1 MKASYLELTQQCSNE
16 LVLSFPEI
24 DETAVDIITLEKSTG
39 PELIAEVFTE
49 PGDTLNEIPIPLG
62 MDGLFNIV
70 HLTIPPKTWYEKQLK
85 DRYNNLAKFRE
96 IYVTDCN
103 KILLLDEGE
112 WIEIDPLVFTTNI
125 DLKQTTIFKS
135 QKFYFSTWYL
145 QKCYLYLSQQV
156 INDKYRNNVTPMGYN
171 KLKLNKLD
179 DTNKDIVYQRQFIWI
194 TLKVIQYLI
203 EQCRLEQAQSII
215 EKVESC
221 KGFCYSA
228 LNTSNEQ
235 THFQCGRTQGTLY
248 KTGCGCNH

>member
-49 PGDTLNEIPIPLG
+49 PGDTLNEIPVPLG

-70 HLTIPPKTWYEKQLK
+70 HLTIPPKAWYEKQLK
-85 DRYNNLAKFRE
+85 NRYNNLAKFRE

-179 DTNKDIVYQRQFIWI
+179 DTNKDIVYQRQFIWV

>member
-1 MKASYLELTQQCSNE
+1 MKESYLDVTQQCSNE

-24 DETAVDIITLEKSTG
+24 DETAIDIITLEKSTG
-39 PELIAEVFTE
+39 PEMVAEVFTT
-49 PGDTLNEIPIPLG
+49 PGDNLNEIVIPLG

-70 HLTIPPKTWYEKQLK
+70 HLTLPSMEWYNKEKK
-85 DRYNNLAKFRE
+85 NRYNTLSKFRE
-96 IYVTDCN
+96 IYVTDCEN
-103 KILLLDEGE
+103 IYVLDNNE
-112 WIEIDPLVFTTNI
+112 WVEVDPMVFTTDI
-125 DLKQTTIFKS
+125 DLKQTTVFKS

-156 INDKYRNNVTPMGYN
+156 IANKYQNNITPMGYN
-171 KLKLNKLD
+171 KLNLNKLD

-194 TLKVIQYLI
+194 TLKVIKYLV